1 MFLLICEIALKF
13 LIHLLQTPLPLIL
26 GLRPTLVLLILRPV
40 LPGVIVMRGDR
51 VTEEVQVME
60 EGQVMEEDR
69 VTAFP
74 VAVVVAVEA
83 VGIADLVVGTGKNE
97 K

>member
-1 MFLLICEIALKF
+1 
-13 LIHLLQTPLPLIL
+13 
-26 GLRPTLVLLILRPV
+26 
-40 LPGVIVMRGDR
+40 MRGDR
-51 VTEEVQVME
+51 VTEEVKVLE